1 MIATRVLLLA
11 ALMCIFTVSNAFF
24 ASRHKSMAIR
34 QTHDLK
40 MIVTEVTSS
49 AGLDQIVSSAGNK
62 LVVVDY
68 STTWCGPCKLVLPKY
83 MELSDK
89 FANVIFLKCIGDA
102 STEASALMKREG
114 VRSVPT
120 FHIWKA
126 GSRVEVVNGARI
138 EEVCYPKMSLF
149 FKRSYPCIW
158 TFLQT
163 WYSIQN
169 HFSHAAE
176 ATAFSVSWKA
186 HHFEF
191 NIVYCRPLH
200 RLCSMSKNLH
210 HQLFY
215 NFYQYFAVWKNLN

>member
-1 MIATRVLLLA
+1 
-11 ALMCIFTVSNAFF
+11 MCIFTVSNAFF
-24 ASRHKSMAIR
+24 ASRHKSMALR

-138 EEVCYPKMSLF
+138 EEVCYPKMS
-149 FKRSYPCIW
+149 
-158 TFLQT
+158 
-163 WYSIQN
+163 
-169 HFSHAAE
+169 
-176 ATAFSVSWKA
+176 
-186 HHFEF
+186 
-191 NIVYCRPLH
+191 
-200 RLCSMSKNLH
+200 
-210 HQLFY
+210 
-215 NFYQYFAVWKNLN
+215 